1 MATTP
6 DQPKI
11 HHITHV
17 DNLPGIVSEQVI
29 WSDARVL
36 QRDLER
42 EIVGMSRIKK
52 RRPEELRVGCHP
64 GTMVGE
70 YVPFY
75 LCPRSIMLYLLHRG
89 NHPDVTYGGGQD
101 PIVHLV
107 ADLFRVVDW
116 ARHDRRSWAF
126 SDRNAGAR
134 YANFYARSDDLDQ
147 IDWDAVNATDFR
159 DAEIKEG
166 KQAEFLMYESFP
178 FELVEEIGV
187 CSSEARNQVAE
198 ILRNIEQP
206 PIVRIRRDW
215 YY

>member
-11 HHITHV
+11 YHITHV
-17 DNLPGIVSEQVI
+17 DNLPGIVSEKVI

-52 RRPEELRVGCHP
+52 RRLEELRVGCHP

-89 NHPDVTYGGGQD
+89 NHPDVTYGGGQG
-101 PIVHLV
+101 PIIHLV

-116 ARHDRRSWAF
+116 ARHDRRGWAF

-134 YANFYARSDDLDQ
+134 YANFYACSDDLDQ

-187 CSSEARNQVAE
+187 RGSEARNRVTE